1 MIAQLAP
8 IIAPVLICAGI
19 GYAWARIGRT
29 FDTQLIGSLVI
40 MLGAPC
46 LVFTTVT
53 RMDVKLDD
61 FGIMSLAALCVIA
74 VITVLAVPLLKIA
87 GLSIRGYLPVLSMNN
102 TGNMGLPLCLF
113 AFGET
118 GLAYGMAYFVV
129 STMLMFTFAIS
140 VSAGSFSVREVLK
153 IPIPYAIAAALGFTF
168 TGTPVPVWLN
178 NTTTMIGGITI
189 PLMLITLGISLAR
202 LRVSG
207 LVRATVLS
215 ALRMMVA
222 FAVAVLLAHM
232 LELDKTA
239 RGVLIL
245 QSTMPAAVVTYV
257 LAERYKTEPEEV
269 AGIVVVSTALMI
281 VVLPAL
287 LWFVL

>member
-61 FGIMSLAALCVIA
+61 FGIMSLAGLGVIA
-74 VITVLAVPLLKIA
+74 VITVLAAPLLKIA

-153 IPIPYAIAAALGFTF
+153 IPIPYAIVAAFAFTF
-168 TGTPVPVWLN
+168 TGTPVPVWLS

-207 LVRATVLS
+207 LMRATVLS
-215 ALRMMVA
+215 ILRMVVA
-222 FAVAVLLAHM
+222 FAVAVLLAHV

-269 AGIVVVSTALMI
+269 AGIVVVSTTLMI
-281 VVLPAL
+281 FILPAL

>member
-1 MIAQLAP
+1 MTAQLAP

-53 RMDVKLDD
+53 KMDVKLDD
-61 FGIMSLAALCVIA
+61 FGIMSLSALCVFVVIA
-74 VITVLAVPLLKIA
+74 VLAAPLLKTA
-87 GLSIRGYLPVLSMNN
+87 GLSIRGFLPVLSLNN

-118 GLAYGMAYFVV
+118 GLAYGMAYFIV
-129 STMLMFTFAIS
+129 STLLMFTFGIS
-140 VSAGSFSVREVLK
+140 VSAGSFSIREVLK
-153 IPIPYAIAAALGFTF
+153 IPIPYAIVAAFAFTF
-168 TGTPVPVWLN
+168 TGTKVPLWLG
-178 NTTTMIGGITI
+178 NTTGLIGGITI

-207 LVRATVLS
+207 LVRALILS
-215 ALRMMVA
+215 VLRMAAA
-222 FAVAVLLAHM
+222 FGIAVLLADF
-232 LELDKTA
+232 LGLDKTA

-245 QSTMPAAVVTYV
+245 QSSMPAAVVTYV

-269 AGIVVVSTALMI
+269 AGIVVVSTTLMI
-281 VVLPAL
+281 FILPAL

>member
-19 GYAWARIGRT
+19 GYAWARVGRT

-61 FGIMSLAALCVIA
+61 FGIMSLAGLCVIA
-74 VITVLAVPLLKIA
+74 VITVLAAPLLKIA

-153 IPIPYAIAAALGFTF
+153 IPIPYAIAAAFAFTF
-168 TGTPVPVWLN
+168 TGTEVPLWLG
-178 NTTTMIGGITI
+178 NTTGLIGGITI

-215 ALRMMVA
+215 VLRMMVA
-222 FAVAVLLAHM
+222 FAVAVLLAHV

-281 VVLPAL
+281 AVLPAL

>member
-53 RMDVKLDD
+53 RMDVKLGD
-61 FGIMSLAALCVIA
+61 FGIMSLAGLCVIA
-74 VITVLAVPLLKIA
+74 VITVLAAPLLKIA
-87 GLSIRGYLPVLSMNN
+87 GLSIRGYLPVLSLNN

-153 IPIPYAIAAALGFTF
+153 IPIPYAIAAAFAFTF
-168 TGTPVPVWLN
+168 TGTPVPVWLG

-215 ALRMMVA
+215 VLRMTVA
-222 FAVAVLLAHM
+222 FAVAVLLAHV
-232 LELDKTA
+232 LGLDKTA

-257 LAERYKTEPEEV
+257 LAERYRTEPEEV